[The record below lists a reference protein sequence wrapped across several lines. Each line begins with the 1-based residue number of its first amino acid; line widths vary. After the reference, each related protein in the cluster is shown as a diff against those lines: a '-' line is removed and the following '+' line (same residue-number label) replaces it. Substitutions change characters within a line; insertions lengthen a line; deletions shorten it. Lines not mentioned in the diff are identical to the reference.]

1 VATEALNSGA
11 IVAGDRLVQDQSQS
25 NVIVQ
30 RPVRI
35 GGASAFWGD
44 SSVGPIQL
52 AQKGQLDFMVFDY
65 LAELTMSIMAAQKSK
80 NPELGYATDFVT
92 VAMKSIARQVASGE
106 FKVISNAGGMNPIA
120 CAQALKTMLHSMGLD
135 IVIAV
140 VTGDDVLSHF
150 ATENG
155 TGTGSTSTNK
165 KRLTANAYLGAEPI
179 KKALDEGA
187 QVVITGRCVD
197 SAVTLGAIAHW
208 FDWNWSEASST
219 ECALQLNQFAQA
231 SLAGH
236 IIECGCQ
243 ATGGLMTDWQTVP
256 DWPNIGYP
264 IIEFAADA
272 SFIVTKPLGTG
283 GLISVASVGEQIVYE
298 VHDPKNYLLPDVSCD
313 FSNVNLEQIK
323 LDKVRVVGAIGAQAP
338 TQLKVSSTAMQG
350 FRCNAQLTI
359 VGIDAG
365 IKAQRTA
372 EAIFARFAAM
382 LKLLQWPPLS
392 RFGYEVL
399 GNSPTS
405 PEVVLTMAAAHI
417 DKKALE
423 LFAREIAPAGTSFSP
438 GTTGASGRPTVAPL
452 IEQISLMIDR
462 ELVQA
467 SVEIDSRQWD
477 VSCSRI
483 LQSNEAT
490 AAVGQSA
497 DVQIAEA
504 KLDNIKVADVHVTNA
519 NVIAANANTTD
530 VIDWLEVR
538 LIDIAYGRSG
548 DKGDISNIGVI
559 ARSNAALQWLEINL
573 SSEKVALFLA
583 PWVKGKVTRY
593 PWPGLS
599 GFNFVCEQA
608 LDGGG
613 MASLRNDPLGKGMAQ
628 RLLAMPLKV
637 PRNLFS

>member
-1 VATEALNSGA
+1 VATKALNSGA
-11 IVAGDRLVQDQSQS
+11 IVAGDRLVQVQSQ
-25 NVIVQ
+25 NKIIGQ

-92 VAMKSIARQVASGE
+92 VAMKSIAQQVAAGE

-120 CAQALKTMLHSMGLD
+120 CAQALKAMLQAMGLD
-135 IVIAV
+135 IAIAV
-140 VTGDDVLSHF
+140 VSGDDVLSHF
-150 ATENG
+150 ATENDS
-155 TGTGSTSTNK
+155 GSANQK
-165 KRLTANAYLGAEPI
+165 LLTANAYLGAEPI

-208 FDWNWSEASST
+208 FDWSWSRVPSKEY
-219 ECALQLNQFAQA
+219 ALRFNQFAQA

-243 ATGGLMTDWQTVP
+243 ATGGLLTDWQTVP

-264 IIEFAADA
+264 IIEFAADT
-272 SFIVTKPLGTG
+272 SFVVTKPLGTG
-283 GLISVASVGEQIVYE
+283 GLVNVASVGEQIVYE

-313 FSNVNLEQIK
+313 FSSVNLEQIE

-338 TQLKVSSTAMQG
+338 TQLKVSATAMQG

-365 IKAQRTA
+365 AKATRTA
-372 EAIFARFAAM
+372 EAIFARFAAL
-382 LKLLQWPPLS
+382 LKQLQWPPLS

-399 GNSPTS
+399 GDSPTS

-462 ELVQA
+462 DLVQA
-467 SVEIDSRQWD
+467 AVQIDSRQWD
-477 VSCSRI
+477 VPCSRI
-483 LQSNEAT
+483 LHSQEAS
-490 AAVGQSA
+490 AALGQSA
-497 DVQIAEA
+497 DVQTAEA
-504 KLDNIKVADVHVTNA
+504 ELDNIKVAEVQTTNA
-519 NVIAANANTTD
+519 SVIAANPSTMDA
-530 VIDWLEVR
+530 IDLLEIR
-538 LIDIAYGRSG
+538 LVDIAFGRSG
-548 DKGDISNIGVI
+548 DKGDISNIGVV
-559 ARSNAALQWLEINL
+559 ARSTAALQWLEANL

-637 PRNLFS
+637 PKSLIS

>member
-1 VATEALNSGA
+1 MATKALNSGT
-11 IVAGDRLVQDQSQS
+11 IVAGDRLVQAQSQ
-25 NVIVQ
+25 NKILGQ

-80 NPELGYATDFVT
+80 NPELGFATDFVT
-92 VAMKSIARQVASGE
+92 VAMKSIAQQVAAGE
-106 FKVISNAGGMNPIA
+106 FKVISNAGGINPIA
-120 CAQALKTMLHSMGLD
+120 CAQALKTMLQAMGLD
-135 IVIAV
+135 IAIAV
-140 VTGDDVLSHF
+140 VTGDDVLSYF
-150 ATENG
+150 ANG
-155 TGTGSTSTNK
+155 NGSGSTDK
-165 KRLTANAYLGAEPI
+165 KLLTANAYLGAEPI

-208 FDWNWSEASST
+208 FDWNWSEVAST
-219 ECALQLNQFAQA
+219 ENALRLNQFAQA

-264 IIEFAADA
+264 VIEFAADA

-283 GLISVASVGEQIVYE
+283 GLVSVASVGEQIVYE

-313 FSNVNLEQIK
+313 FSNVNLEQIE

-338 TQLKVSSTAMQG
+338 TQLKVSATAMQG

-365 IKAQRTA
+365 AKARRTA

-382 LKLLQWPPLS
+382 LKQLQWPPLS

-399 GNSPTS
+399 GDSPTS
-405 PEVVLTMAAAHI
+405 PEVVLTMAATHI

-462 ELVQA
+462 ELVLA
-467 SVEIDSRQWD
+467 SVELNSRQWA

-483 LQSNEAT
+483 LDSLEPIAPLGKSAEVRT
-490 AAVGQSA
+490 AEVKLN
-497 DVQIAEA
+497 QIE
-504 KLDNIKVADVHVTNA
+504 LVNVEVTNN
-519 NVIAANANTTD
+519 NVID
-530 VIDWLEVR
+530 LIEIR

-559 ARSNAALQWLEINL
+559 ARSTAALQWLEVNL
-573 SSEKVALFLA
+573 SSEKVALILA
-583 PWVKGKVTRY
+583 QWVKGKVTRY
-593 PWPGLS
+593 PWPGLC

-637 PRNLFS
+637 PKNLLS

>member
-1 VATEALNSGA
+1 
-11 IVAGDRLVQDQSQS
+11 
-25 NVIVQ
+25 
-30 RPVRI
+30 
-35 GGASAFWGD
+35 
-44 SSVGPIQL
+44 
-52 AQKGQLDFMVFDY
+52 MVFDY
-65 LAELTMSIMAAQKSK
+65 LAELTMSIMAAQKAK
-80 NPELGYATDFVT
+80 NPELGFATDFVT
-92 VAMKSIARQVASGE
+92 VAMKSIAQQVVAGE
-106 FKVISNAGGMNPIA
+106 FRVISNAGGMNPIA
-120 CAQALKTMLHSMGLD
+120 CAQALKTMLQAMGLN
-135 IVIAV
+135 IAIAV
-140 VTGDDVLSHF
+140 VTGDDVLSNF
-150 ATENG
+150 ANENG
-155 TGTGSTSTNK
+155 SGSDSGSTTK
-165 KRLTANAYLGAEPI
+165 KLLTANAYLGAEPI

-208 FDWNWSEASST
+208 FDWNWSDVAST
-219 ECALQLNQFAQA
+219 ECASRLNQFAQA

-256 DWPNIGYP
+256 DWPTIGYP

-283 GLISVASVGEQIVYE
+283 GLVSVASVGEQIVYE

-313 FSNVNLEQIK
+313 FSDVNLEQIE
-323 LDKVRVVGAIGAQAP
+323 LDKVRVVGAVGAQAP
-338 TQLKVSSTAMQG
+338 KQLKVSATAMQG

-365 IKAQRTA
+365 AKAQRTA
-372 EAIFARFAAM
+372 EAIFARFDAM
-382 LKLLQWPPLS
+382 LKQLQWPPLS

-405 PEVVLTMAAAHI
+405 PEVVLTIAVAHI

-467 SVEIDSRQWD
+467 SVQLDSRQWE
-477 VSCSRI
+477 VPCSRI
-483 LQSNEAT
+483 LHLLESS
-490 AAVGQSA
+490 AALGKSA
-497 DVQIAEA
+497 DVQTVEV
-504 KLDNIKVADVHVTNA
+504 KLDKINVADVKVTNA
-519 NVIAANANTTD
+519 SATPANSNTKD
-530 VIDWLEVR
+530 VEDLLEIR

-559 ARSNAALQWLEINL
+559 ARSTAALQWLEVNL

-583 PWVKGKVTRY
+583 PWVKGRVTRY
-593 PWPGLS
+593 AWPGLS

-613 MASLRNDPLGKGMAQ
+613 MVSLRNDPLGKGMAQ
-628 RLLAMPLKV
+628 RLLAMPLTV
-637 PRNLFS
+637 PKSLLS